1 MIIFIYGEDTFRSR
15 KKLKELKDK
24 FIREIDPAESSL
36 TTLDGKT
43 AKAKEIIDCFGARSL
58 LAKKRMTVIENLF
71 FNKNRVA
78 FEEIFNYLKKV
89 HPIRNSGGTFPP
101 EADRP
106 LAENSAKIISKSQ
119 PARPAKGEAPPV
131 GGPREAGQPLAD
143 NPEAK
148 QWGVISNGART
159 GKDDNI
165 IIFWESAIKTKTASN
180 KKNAF
185 LLDSS
190 GKENPLPKILQP
202 LFNFLARQ
210 PYAQEFKLLS
220 NIELAAWIKKEVETR
235 GAMIT
240 NQAAQTLISLAGN
253 DLWQINNEIDKL
265 INYEAGQEAKLL
277 TPSQVQKTKTIS
289 EEAIKQ
295 LVKGK
300 FDENIFALT
309 DALSNRNRK
318 LASEL
323 LGQQYEAGLSDGY
336 LLSMI
341 TRQFR
346 ILLQVRQ
353 ALDSRFSS
361 RKIITA
367 LKLHPFVA
375 QKSINQVR
383 NFNLAS
389 LKSALNKLV
398 EIDYLVK
405 TGQAEAQTLLN
416 LFIQKI

>member
-1 MIIFIYGEDTFRSR
+1 MIIFIYGEDTFRGR

-24 FIREIDPAESSL
+24 FIREIDPGESSL
-36 TTLDGKT
+36 TVVDGKI
-43 AKAKEIIDCFGARSL
+43 AKAKEIIDGFGARSL
-58 LAKKRMTVIENLF
+58 LAKKRMVIIENVFL
-71 FNKNRVA
+71 NKDKAVP
-78 FEEIFNYLKKV
+78 EEIFNYLKK
-89 HPIRNSGGTFPP
+89 IKTES
-101 EADRP
+101 
-106 LAENSAKIISKSQ
+106 
-119 PARPAKGEAPPV
+119 
-131 GGPREAGQPLAD
+131 
-143 NPEAK
+143 
-148 QWGVISNGART
+148 
-159 GKDDNI
+159 DDNI
-165 IIFWESAIKTKTASN
+165 IVFWEPAVKTKAFGA

-185 LLDSS
+185 LLDSD
-190 GKENPLPKILQP
+190 GRENPLPKTLEP
-202 LFNFLARQ
+202 LFNFLSKP
-210 PYAQEFKLLS
+210 PYAQEFKLLP
-220 NIELAAWIKKEVETR
+220 NPELAAWIKKEVEAR
-235 GAMIT
+235 GGLIT
-240 NQAAQTLISLAGN
+240 DRTAQTLISLVGN
-253 DLWQINNEIDKL
+253 DLWQINNEINKL
-265 INYEAGQEAKLL
+265 INYEANPEAKLL
-277 TPSQVQKTKTIS
+277 TSGQTRKIKTIS

-295 LVKGK
+295 LVKGG

-323 LGQQYEAGLSDGY
+323 LNEQYEAGLSDGY

-361 RKIITA
+361 RKIITS

-389 LKSALNKLV
+389 LKNALNKLI
-398 EIDYLVK
+398 EIDFLVK

>member
-101 EADRP
+101 EA
-106 LAENSAKIISKSQ
+106 
-119 PARPAKGEAPPV
+119 
-131 GGPREAGQPLAD
+131 GQPLAD

-165 IIFWESAIKTKTASN
+165 IIFWESAIKTKTAGN

-190 GKENPLPKILQP
+190 GKENPLPKTLQP

>member
-101 EADRP
+101 EA
-106 LAENSAKIISKSQ
+106 
-119 PARPAKGEAPPV
+119 
-131 GGPREAGQPLAD
+131 GQPLAD

-165 IIFWESAIKTKTASN
+165 IIFWESAIKTKTAGN

>member
-101 EADRP
+101 
-106 LAENSAKIISKSQ
+106 
-119 PARPAKGEAPPV
+119 
-131 GGPREAGQPLAD
+131 EAGQPLAD

>member
-1 MIIFIYGEDTFRSR
+1 LTLPG
-15 KKLKELKDK
+15 KKILCLK
-24 FIREIDPAESSL
+24 S
-36 TTLDGKT
+36 
-43 AKAKEIIDCFGARSL
+43 
-58 LAKKRMTVIENLF
+58 
-71 FNKNRVA
+71 
-78 FEEIFNYLKKV
+78 
-89 HPIRNSGGTFPP
+89 
-101 EADRP
+101 
-106 LAENSAKIISKSQ
+106 
-119 PARPAKGEAPPV
+119 
-131 GGPREAGQPLAD
+131 
-143 NPEAK
+143 
-148 QWGVISNGART
+148 
-159 GKDDNI
+159 
-165 IIFWESAIKTKTASN
+165 
-180 KKNAF
+180 
-185 LLDSS
+185 
-190 GKENPLPKILQP
+190 LQP

>member
-101 EADRP
+101 EA
-106 LAENSAKIISKSQ
+106 
-119 PARPAKGEAPPV
+119 
-131 GGPREAGQPLAD
+131 GQPLAD

-190 GKENPLPKILQP
+190 GKENPLPKIP
-202 LFNFLARQ
+202 
-210 PYAQEFKLLS
+210 P
-220 NIELAAWIKKEVETR
+220 AA
-235 GAMIT
+235 
-240 NQAAQTLISLAGN
+240 
-253 DLWQINNEIDKL
+253 
-265 INYEAGQEAKLL
+265 
-277 TPSQVQKTKTIS
+277 
-289 EEAIKQ
+289 
-295 LVKGK
+295 
-300 FDENIFALT
+300 F
-309 DALSNRNRK
+309 
-318 LASEL
+318 
-323 LGQQYEAGLSDGY
+323 
-336 LLSMI
+336 
-341 TRQFR
+341 
-346 ILLQVRQ
+346 
-353 ALDSRFSS
+353 
-361 RKIITA
+361 
-367 LKLHPFVA
+367 
-375 QKSINQVR
+375 
-383 NFNLAS
+383 
-389 LKSALNKLV
+389 
-398 EIDYLVK
+398 
-405 TGQAEAQTLLN
+405 
-416 LFIQKI
+416 